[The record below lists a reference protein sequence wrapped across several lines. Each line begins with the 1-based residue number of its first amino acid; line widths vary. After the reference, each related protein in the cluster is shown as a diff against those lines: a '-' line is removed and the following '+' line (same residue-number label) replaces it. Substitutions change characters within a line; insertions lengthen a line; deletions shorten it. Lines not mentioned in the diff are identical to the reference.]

1 LFRLNIGQKTE
12 IGKRTLSAAECL
24 FQFFAFDT
32 LPDAFYIR
40 IRFCDFAYRTPG
52 IAGSDFWRRHGISL
66 FLARVREQQTTHLGQ
81 AHAPMAATS
90 IKSPSRRDPSPSA
103 RRIKPAEI
111 ADEVQDLVASTQVID
126 IHTHLFSPAFG
137 KIGLWGIDELLTYH
151 YLEAEF
157 FRSSDTTPE
166 EYWKLSKT
174 ERADAIWKALFVENS
189 PISES
194 TRGIIAVLSAF
205 GLPTDASGLQEARRF
220 FARQSIESHIRNV
233 FQIAGVSDV
242 VMTNDPLDPEERPV
256 WMGSGQKHPQFHPVL
271 RLDRILWGWP
281 QHWRQLASQG
291 YSVDEHASGKSVAEV
306 RRFLADWHQRMRPL
320 YMAVS
325 LADAFQFPD
334 DTVTSKLLSESVLP
348 SCLEFGL
355 PMSLMIG
362 VRRQVN
368 PRLRL
373 AGDAVGKGDM
383 RAVENLCRS
392 FPDNR
397 FLASVL
403 SRENQHELAVY
414 ARKFNNLMP
423 FGCWWFLNNPSIVE
437 EITRERIELL
447 GTSFI
452 PQHSDARVLEQVIY
466 KWQNTRRTLAPIL
479 ANAYRLLQADGAEIT
494 RQKIQRDVNRL
505 FRTNFE
511 KWTRLRAA

>member
-1 LFRLNIGQKTE
+1 MT
-12 IGKRTLSAAECL
+12 
-24 FQFFAFDT
+24 
-32 LPDAFYIR
+32 
-40 IRFCDFAYRTPG
+40 
-52 IAGSDFWRRHGISL
+52 
-66 FLARVREQQTTHLGQ
+66 
-81 AHAPMAATS
+81 ATS
-90 IKSPSRRDPSPSA
+90 VKSPTRKNGSPAASA
-103 RRIKPAEI
+103 RRLKSEQIPG
-111 ADEVQDLVASTQVID
+111 EVQDVLASTQVID

-151 YLEAEF
+151 YLESEF
-157 FRSSDTTPE
+157 FRSSDQTPE

-174 ERADAIWKALFVENS
+174 ERADAIWQALFVENS

-194 TRGIIAVLSAF
+194 TRGIIAVLNSF
-205 GLPTDASGLQEARRF
+205 GLPTDASGLREARRF
-220 FARQSIESHIRNV
+220 FASPSLEAHIREV
-233 FQIAGVSDV
+233 FRTAGVSSV
-242 VMTNDPLDPEERPV
+242 VMTNDPLDPEERAV
-256 WMGSGQKHPQFHPVL
+256 WMSGGQNHPQFHAVL

-281 QHWRQLASQG
+281 QHWQQLASEG
-291 YSVDEHASGKSVAEV
+291 YAVDERASGKSIDEV
-306 RRFLADWHQRMRPL
+306 RRFLADWHKRMQPL

-325 LADAFQFPD
+325 LADTFQFPD
-334 DTVTSKLLSESVLP
+334 ERSLTSKLLSEAVLP
-348 SCLEFGL
+348 SCRELGL

-373 AGDAVGKGDM
+373 AGDAVGKADM
-383 RAVENLCRS
+383 RSIENLCRE

-397 FLASVL
+397 FLVSVL

-466 KWQNTRRTLAPIL
+466 KWHNTRRTLAPIL
-479 ANAYRLLQADGAEIT
+479 ANAYQLLLADGAEIT
-494 RQKIQRDVNRL
+494 RQKVQRDVNRL
-505 FRTNFE
+505 FRTNFQ
-511 KWTRLRAA
+511 KWTGLRDG

>member
-1 LFRLNIGQKTE
+1 
-12 IGKRTLSAAECL
+12 
-24 FQFFAFDT
+24 
-32 LPDAFYIR
+32 
-40 IRFCDFAYRTPG
+40 
-52 IAGSDFWRRHGISL
+52 
-66 FLARVREQQTTHLGQ
+66 
-81 AHAPMAATS
+81 MAATS
-90 IKSPSRRDPSPSA
+90 VKPPTRQKGSPSA
-103 RRIKPAEI
+103 KRLKRAQILQ
-111 ADEVQDLVASTQVID
+111 EVQDVLASTQVID
-126 IHTHLFSPAFG
+126 MHTHLFSPAFG

-151 YLEAEF
+151 YLESEF
-157 FRSSDTTPE
+157 FRSSDMTPE
-166 EYWKLSKT
+166 QYWTLSKT

-194 TRGIIAVLSAF
+194 TRGVIAVLKAF
-205 GLPTDASGLQEARRF
+205 SLSTDSSGLREARRF
-220 FARQSIESHIRNV
+220 FGAQSIEPHLRRV
-233 FQIAGVSDV
+233 LQIAGLSDV
-242 VMTNDPLDPEERPV
+242 VMTNDPLDPDERAV
-256 WMGSGQKHPQFHPVL
+256 WMRGGQNHPQFHAVL
-271 RLDRILWGWP
+271 RLDRILWGWLN
-281 QHWRQLASQG
+281 HWRQLASEG
-291 YSVDEHASGKSVAEV
+291 YAVDDRASGRSISEV
-306 RRFLADWHQRMRPL
+306 RRFLADWQKRMRPV

-325 LADAFQFPD
+325 LPDSFQFPD
-334 DTVTSKLLSESVLP
+334 ESITSKLLGEAVLP
-348 SCLEFGL
+348 SCREFDL

-373 AGDAVGKGDM
+373 AGDAVGKADM
-383 RAVENLCRS
+383 RALENLCRT

-397 FLASVL
+397 FLVSVL

-466 KWQNTRRTLAPIL
+466 KWQNTRRILAPIL
-479 ANAYRLLQADGAEIT
+479 ANAYQLLQADGAEIT

-505 FRTNFE
+505 FRGNFD
-511 KWTRLRAA
+511 KWAGLAG